1 LHIEIYFRTN
11 LPVKS
16 YPRHIFRVLC
26 RFLPL
31 VIALLFVASQ
41 SMAVLHHVAHANAKS
56 IAASGESGALQNSA
70 DPNTNSASQS
80 HLSAHSNIWT
90 ALFGHSTDGAENT
103 SACLAWDAAFA
114 SAAPLGDTALATTT
128 VSYSVATFLP
138 VSVPLVPTDFLG
150 IALARAPPRA

>member
-1 LHIEIYFRTN
+1 LHIEIYFSTN

-16 YPRHIFRVLC
+16 YPRHIFRALC

-41 SMAVLHHVAHANAKS
+41 SLAVLHHVAHANAKS
-56 IAASGESGALQNSA
+56 IAASSESGALQNSA
-70 DPNTNSASQS
+70 DPNSNSASRS

-90 ALFGHSTDGAENT
+90 ALFGHSADGAENT
-103 SACLAWDAAFA
+103 TACLAWDAAFA
-114 SAAPLGDTALATTT
+114 STAQLGDTGLAPTT
-128 VSYSVATFLP
+128 VAYSIAAPSP
-138 VSVPLVPTDFLG
+138 VSVDPVPADFLG